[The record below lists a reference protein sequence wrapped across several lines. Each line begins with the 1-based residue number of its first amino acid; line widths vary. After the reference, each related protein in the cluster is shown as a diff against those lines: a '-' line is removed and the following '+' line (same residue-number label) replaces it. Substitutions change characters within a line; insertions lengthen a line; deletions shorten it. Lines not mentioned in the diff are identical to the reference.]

1 MFLTVALAVITASE
15 LWAAWKALRK
25 PLSTANRLVT
35 ATIAILAIL
44 FIGYVMPWHTS
55 VSFGWWYALVA
66 ACSLHIGAVA
76 WQAVQPSS
84 HADAGQEAPV
94 R

>member
-25 PLSTANRLVT
+25 PHSIAQSIGTT
-35 ATIAILAIL
+35 TITILAIL
-44 FIGYVMPWHTS
+44 FIGYAMPWHTS
-55 VSFGWWYALVA
+55 VNFGWWYALVA

-84 HADAGQEAPV
+84 GTDAGQEAPV

>member
-1 MFLTVALAVITASE
+1 MFLTVVLAVVTASE

-25 PLSTANRLVT
+25 PLSTENHIVT

-44 FIGYVMPWHTS
+44 FIGYTMPWHTA
-55 VSFGWWYALVA
+55 VSFCWWYALIA
-66 ACSLHIGAVA
+66 ACSLHIGAIA
-76 WQAVQPSS
+76 WQALRPSS
-84 HADAGQEAPV
+84 GTDAGQEASV